1 MAAEKLIRD
10 VGDVYSKLFNHH
22 GPIQREVNFYIQEFE
37 TKRKDREVSR
47 LNQAS
52 VNCGHIESLLPE
64 VESLSK
70 EHIQTVLD
78 RTENAVQHANAMIDN
93 KLPEENVEKVEER
106 RVRMENEWKLFE
118 EKTNFSKEQAEER
131 HIQRM
136 EKLKE
141 DIKRINEEIKG
152 K

>member
-1 MAAEKLIRD
+1 MAAEKLVRD
-10 VGDVYSKLFNHH
+10 VGNVYSKLFNHH

-64 VESLSK
+64 VESLSR

-78 RTENAVQHANAMIDN
+78 RTENAVQKANAMIDN

-106 RVRMENEWKLFE
+106 RIRMENEWKLFE
-118 EKTNFSKEQAEER
+118 EKTNASKEQAEEC
-131 HIQRM
+131 HIERM

>member
-1 MAAEKLIRD
+1 MAAEKLVRD

-64 VESLSK
+64 VESLSR
-70 EHIQTVLD
+70 EHIQTVFD
-78 RTENAVQHANAMIDN
+78 RTENAVQKANAMVDN

-118 EKTNFSKEQAEER
+118 EKTNSSREQAEQC
-131 HIQRM
+131 HIERM

>member
-1 MAAEKLIRD
+1 MAAEKLVRD

-52 VNCGHIESLLPE
+52 VNCGHIESLLPQ
-64 VESLSK
+64 VESLSR

-78 RTENAVQHANAMIDN
+78 RTENAVQKANAMVDN

-118 EKTNFSKEQAEER
+118 EKTNSSREQAEQC
-131 HIQRM
+131 HIERM

>member
-93 KLPEENVEKVEER
+93 KLPEENFEKVEER
-106 RVRMENEWKLFE
+106 RIRMENEWKLFE

>member
-106 RVRMENEWKLFE
+106 RIRMENEWKLFE